1 MNISYI
7 AGIDPMYDKH
17 NPYVVQATE
26 TYGILK
32 NSLEK
37 MEFYL
42 FRQYLQP
49 RSLRMRYRRVY
60 VKTHTS
66 R

>member
-7 AGIDPMYDKH
+7 AGVDPMYDKY

-32 NSLEK
+32 K
-37 MEFYL
+37 
-42 FRQYLQP
+42 
-49 RSLRMRYRRVY
+49 
-60 VKTHTS
+60 
-66 R
+66 